1 MKQKHYEDQMALN
14 QRRNFLKFI
23 GKAGVSLPVL
33 QASALGAGMMLTR
46 QAEAQGTPVRKVVF
60 IYIPDGTP
68 KGASHSFTPDA
79 ALNLK
84 ACSMPLAS
92 VKNECVF
99 LSGMSIDGGGG
110 HGNAQRVLGAF
121 ASGVRGSVDLALGD
135 TVGASSP
142 IASLR
147 MGVRTR
153 GSDPI
158 SARGF
163 SVSTDTQD
171 NPEAVF
177 DRLFGGAVD
186 ASPIGAKR
194 EKKILE
200 MNQDALNKLK
210 TKLGSYEA
218 QRLDQHQSAIAK
230 LKNDIELAANAE
242 AVPGCD
248 NPTFNPDGLNTAQLD
263 QYFGSLFNLQVENLI
278 LALRCNITR
287 VGVIQ
292 LGTHQADFNV
302 DRTFSV
308 VGDYHGSVHSGNETF
323 YTEYR
328 AYFSELVARLITR
341 LKNTD
346 DASGGKLLDN
356 TLVVQI
362 SDMGDGDAH
371 TDTNAPFMVAGGG
384 AAVNRG
390 RLVAGANHHRL
401 LDTAVQ
407 FMGAN
412 GVLTNYDPAGPLGG
426 ILV

>member
-1 MKQKHYEDQMALN
+1 MKHYEDQLALQ

-23 GKAGVSLPVL
+23 GKAGVSLPLL

-46 QAEAQGTPVRKVVF
+46 QAEAAGVATRKVIFV
-60 IYIPDGTP
+60 YIPDGTP

-79 ALNLK
+79 SLTLK
-84 ACSMPLAS
+84 ACSMPLES

-110 HGNAQRVLGAF
+110 HGNPQRVLGAF
-121 ASGVRGSVDLALGD
+121 ANGVRGSIDLALGD
-135 TVGASSP
+135 TVGAASP
-142 IASLR
+142 VASLR

-153 GSDPI
+153 GAEPI
-158 SARGF
+158 SARSF

-177 DRLFGGAVD
+177 NRLFGGAVD

-200 MNQDALNKLK
+200 MNQAALAKLK

-230 LKNDIELAANAE
+230 LRNDIELAANAE
-242 AVPGCD
+242 KVEGCENPLF
-248 NPTFNPDGLNTAQLD
+248 NPTGLPTEQLD
-263 QYFGSLFNLQVENLI
+263 KYFGSLFDLQVENI
-278 LALRCNITR
+278 VLALKCNITR

-292 LGTHQADFNV
+292 MGTHQADFNV

-308 VGDYHGSVHSGNETF
+308 VGDYHGSVHSGNERF

-341 LKNTD
+341 LKQTD
-346 DASGGKLLDN
+346 DAAGGKLIDN

-371 TDTNAPFMVAGGG
+371 TDTNAPYMLAGGG
-384 AAVNRG
+384 TAVNRG

-401 LDTAVQ
+401 LDTVSHY
-407 FMGAN
+407 MGAG
-412 GVLTNYDPAGPLGG
+412 GVLTPYDPSGPLGG
-426 ILV
+426 ILI